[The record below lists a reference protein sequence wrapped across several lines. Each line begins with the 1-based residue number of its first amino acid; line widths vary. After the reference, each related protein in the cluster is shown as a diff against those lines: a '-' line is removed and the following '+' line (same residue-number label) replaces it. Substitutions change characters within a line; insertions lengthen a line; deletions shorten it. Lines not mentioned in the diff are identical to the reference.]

1 MIIRIL
7 GEGQFLLD
15 DALLEKLNAIDNRIV
30 DHVSKGDKAGFA
42 KDLAGLIAAVK
53 DHGKPLDPAEIRPSD
68 LIIPGSDMSIEE
80 AKSVFSGEGLIKG

>member
-15 DALLEKLNAIDNRIV
+15 DALLEKLNAIDNQIV

-42 KDLAGLIAAVK
+42 SDLEGLIAAVK